1 MKPLL
6 TIMSGPQGA
15 GNHLFS
21 KVLGQNPNIW
31 VWPELQEKYWEGH
44 DVEPFADYWKNPT
57 KLNEFDWSQSNHF
70 VTSISCPYFDNG
82 VESIPRYLEFV
93 MFAREYAD
101 VQFLI
106 VGRDQTILAHQQ
118 KRVRGKHT
126 TGIFLE
132 QVAKVMQHYNTIFAS
147 QELLYLYKLPYL
159 QRIEKDLGLT
169 PLELTQD
176 DTKMLEILKL
186 DANKKYIKK
195 INTNWLDDVIKSA
208 SSAKGTL

>member
-1 MKPLL
+1 
-6 TIMSGPQGA
+6 
-15 GNHLFS
+15 
-21 KVLGQNPNIW
+21 
-31 VWPELQEKYWEGH
+31 
-44 DVEPFADYWKNPT
+44 
-57 KLNEFDWSQSNHF
+57 
-70 VTSISCPYFDNG
+70 
-82 VESIPRYLEFV
+82 

-132 QVAKVMQHYNTIFAS
+132 QVAEVMQHYNATFAS

-159 QRIEKDLGLT
+159 QRIEKDLGLN

-195 INTNWLDDVIKSA
+195 INTNWLDDVIKLA